1 VSLQYIACPF
11 LAPDA
16 FPPKTEVRCVPVE
29 PAGRGRCVRCTR
41 LDLGCEWAAPQKR
54 GRKPRCVFRYAVRLQ
69 RRLTASGPLQGLSA
83 TATSSLSKRVF
94 APIATRYISD
104 QCQSHTRNS
113 QLMALSVP
121 RNKQQTATIPP
132 PYKTTRSL
140 SSPQRSQVLPWP
152 RPQLSLRPRQPAHG
166 HRPYTDPIRGAAP
179 LPAEGA
185 IFTAL
190 WSLTLRKTLPPARS
204 NTTLLRAISR
214 RRRRV
219 RPTCPCGMWRRQ
231 RKLPYP
237 TWVEAEPR

>member
-1 VSLQYIACPF
+1 M
-11 LAPDA
+11 
-16 FPPKTEVRCVPVE
+16 PVE

-83 TATSSLSKRVF
+83 TATSSLSKRVS
-94 APIATRYISD
+94 APTATRYISD

-140 SSPQRSQVLPWP
+140 SSPQRSRALLPWP
-152 RPQLSLRPRQPAHG
+152 RPHFTPLRPRQPAHG

-190 WSLTLRKTLPPARS
+190 RRRSLLTLRKTLPPARS
-204 NTTLLRAISR
+204 NTTPLRATSGH
-214 RRRRV
+214 RRRV
-219 RPTCPCGMWRRQ
+219 RQTCPCGMWRRR
-231 RKLPYP
+231 RKRLYP
-237 TWVEAEPR
+237 TWGGAEPR